1 MDEGARNL
9 PGKGAAAEEEDELV
23 PVDSRRPEAIPW
35 SWTKRATRRCCWCSW
50 ICSRSS
56 QATAMHDGNLGRG
69 SCSWRRKWRGR
80 ERERE
85 QMGEQRSNGGGV
97 VLLISSSAARRE
109 GPRWSARGDHSNVE
123 HGSVLE
129 VSRRPGCR
137 DEVMEQSRQR
147 QVSWGRVLLRS
158 SSQAQQGSTA
168 TVACGS
174 AATGSQRKFA
184 KRPLSSNLLSQTGPR
199 QILLFPF
206 FSKPE
211 GFLEFN

>member
-1 MDEGARNL
+1 MVVDEEGDEAVLLVLLDLLEELPSDGDARRQ
-9 PGKGAAAEEEDELV
+9 PRPWFVFVEEKMERE
-23 PVDSRRPEAIPW
+23 
-35 SWTKRATRRCCWCSW
+35 
-50 ICSRSS
+50 
-56 QATAMHDGNLGRG
+56 
-69 SCSWRRKWRGR
+69 R